1 MKTDGPLRSLGYE
14 LVGSL
19 GEGTFGMVKLATSER
34 HSEQVAIKIMKPRRK
49 NSKFS
54 REYLPLELA
63 ILRRVRHPH
72 IVQVHEIFQMP
83 SGHAYVVMEAATTN
97 LFRKVRELSFI
108 PMDQART
115 WFSQL
120 VCAVVYL
127 HQQNIAHRDLKCMN
141 VLLTADNQVKLTDFG
156 IGRFYE
162 GFPKLCR
169 TYVCTPLYAAP
180 EVLLRVP
187 HDPMRSDVW
196 SLGVIFYHMVTG
208 RLPFKAGNRKRLPLR
223 QLRPLEYPSNV
234 EEPCRAFI
242 SYMLRYNAL
251 VRPSATKVA
260 QHPWLQTSQEPL
272 PHSSSSLE
280 VQSGV
285 QSSSRSLSVRSSPCV
300 SELQKR
306 NTDPEEAGPSRAAT
320 HSSSSVET
328 STARP
333 SAARRIGRFLVVAV
347 EDQDSLQ
354 QTQEVFQTSSCLS
367 SGDGLEFVTCR
378 EVQPEPEHGSSG
390 ACRSVEVV
398 GEECG
403 CFGCSSFCAAA
414 KACLVA
420 PIVKASRS
428 LRERMRRFFREQRR
442 DNATPE
448 VLLPQPIVKKRPKR
462 QRLLQFKI
470 LKKTTK
476 KGSSIEVV

>member
-49 NSKFS
+49 NSKFT
-54 REYLPLELA
+54 RKYLPLELA

-83 SGHAYVVMEAATTN
+83 SGQAYVVMEAATTN
-97 LFRKVRELSFI
+97 LFRKVCELSFI

-141 VLLTADNQVKLTDFG
+141 VLLTADNQVRLTDFG
-156 IGRFYE
+156 FGRFYE

-169 TYVCTPLYAAP
+169 TYMCTPLYAAP

-208 RLPFKAGNRKRLPLR
+208 RLPFKAPNRKRLPLR

-333 SAARRIGRFLVVAV
+333 SAARDVDG
-347 EDQDSLQ
+347 
-354 QTQEVFQTSSCLS
+354 TSSSSS

-428 LRERMRRFFREQRR
+428 LRERMRRFFREPDDEDEEDDQEGLIHRSR
-442 DNATPE
+442 LMWLLVRGESTPPPTE
-448 VLLPQPIVKKRPKR
+448 RHQLEGRGGSQQEGLPQRE
-462 QRLLQFKI
+462 QRHRELTAHQH
-470 LKKTTK
+470 
-476 KGSSIEVV
+476 

>member
-19 GEGTFGMVKLATSER
+19 GEGTFGMVELATSER

-49 NSKFS
+49 KSKFT
-54 REYLPLELA
+54 RKYLPLELA

-83 SGHAYVVMEAATTN
+83 SGQAYVVMEAATTN
-97 LFRKVRELSFI
+97 LFRKVCELSFI

-141 VLLTADNQVKLTDFG
+141 VLLTADNQVRLTDFG
-156 IGRFYE
+156 FGRFYE

-169 TYVCTPLYAAP
+169 TYMCTPLYAAP

-208 RLPFKAGNRKRLPLR
+208 RLPFKAPNRKRLPLR

-306 NTDPEEAGPSRAAT
+306 NTDPEEASPSRAAT
-320 HSSSSVET
+320 HSSSSRTPPET
-328 STARP
+328 STAHP
-333 SAARRIGRFLVVAV
+333 PARDVDG
-347 EDQDSLQ
+347 
-354 QTQEVFQTSSCLS
+354 TSSSSS

-390 ACRSVEVV
+390 ACRSVEVM

-420 PIVKASRS
+420 PIVKASCS

-448 VLLPQPIVKKRPKR
+448 VLLPQPIVKKGPKR

-470 LKKTTK
+470 LMMKMKKTTK